1 MTTITHS
8 TTAELDAVLVYFR
21 KPPNDVGVLES
32 IVRRPV
38 SDIGRARSIGRRRT
52 RYNSGFHRRQS
63 VARFGLTPMKWI
75 NSEQGKKLHLRGIN
89 ARVIQSGTIS
99 TSLSINKIRVS
110 GGQ

>member
-38 SDIGRARSIGRRRT
+38 SDIGRARSIG
-52 RYNSGFHRRQS
+52 
-63 VARFGLTPMKWI
+63 
-75 NSEQGKKLHLRGIN
+75 
-89 ARVIQSGTIS
+89 
-99 TSLSINKIRVS
+99 
-110 GGQ
+110 